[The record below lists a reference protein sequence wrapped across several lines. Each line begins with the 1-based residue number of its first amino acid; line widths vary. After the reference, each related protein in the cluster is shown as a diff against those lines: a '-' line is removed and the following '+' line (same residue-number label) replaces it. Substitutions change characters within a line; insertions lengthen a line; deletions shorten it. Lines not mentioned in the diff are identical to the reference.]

1 MFFYYTS
8 SIRRRHNNNFQKEM
22 DLISNLYEAF
32 SGQNLGRPKKT
43 IKSKGAGNNN
53 NKKNTTS
60 VVSAQLKSPQK
71 ARVVKKV
78 PKKSPLTLRANLK
91 SITNKPTPPATKRT
105 PVVAKKKSEAD
116 RDDEKET
123 TSSIQSALA
132 KGENIVPLME
142 KIERKKRAV
151 LLQIEALEREV
162 NLKKAEVVEMEKEL
176 LLGASSW

>member
-1 MFFYYTS
+1 
-8 SIRRRHNNNFQKEM
+8 M

-43 IKSKGAGNNN
+43 IKSKAAGNNN
-53 NKKNTTS
+53 KKKN

-91 SITNKPTPPATKRT
+91 SITNKPTPPMKRT
-105 PVVAKKKSEAD
+105 PVVVAKKKS
-116 RDDEKET
+116 DEKKET
-123 TSSIQSALA
+123 TTSLIQSALA

-162 NLKKAEVVEMEKEL
+162 KNKKAEVVEMEKEL

>member
-1 MFFYYTS
+1 
-8 SIRRRHNNNFQKEM
+8 M

-43 IKSKGAGNNN
+43 IKSKAAGNNN
-53 NKKNTTS
+53 KKKNVSS
-60 VVSAQLKSPQK
+60 VASAQLKSPQK

-78 PKKSPLTLRANLK
+78 PKKSPLTTLRANLK
-91 SITNKPTPPATKRT
+91 SITNKPTPPMKRT
-105 PVVAKKKSEAD
+105 PVVVAKKKS
-116 RDDEKET
+116 DEKKET
-123 TSSIQSALA
+123 TTSLIQSALA

-162 NLKKAEVVEMEKEL
+162 KNKKAEVVEMEKEL

>member
-1 MFFYYTS
+1 
-8 SIRRRHNNNFQKEM
+8 M

-43 IKSKGAGNNN
+43 IKSKAAGNNN
-53 NKKNTTS
+53 KKKNAAS
-60 VVSAQLKSPQK
+60 VSSAQLKSPQK

-78 PKKSPLTLRANLK
+78 PKKSPLTGTLRANLK
-91 SITNKPTPPATKRT
+91 SITNKPTPPMKRT
-105 PVVAKKKSEAD
+105 PVVVAKKKS
-116 RDDEKET
+116 DEKKET
-123 TSSIQSALA
+123 TTSLIQSALA

-162 NLKKAEVVEMEKEL
+162 KNKKAEVVEMEKEL

>member
-1 MFFYYTS
+1 
-8 SIRRRHNNNFQKEM
+8 M

-43 IKSKGAGNNN
+43 IKSKAAGNNN
-53 NKKNTTS
+53 KKKTS

-78 PKKSPLTLRANLK
+78 PKKSPLTTLRANLK
-91 SITNKPTPPATKRT
+91 SITNKPTPPMKRT
-105 PVVAKKKSEAD
+105 PVVVAKKKSGEK
-116 RDDEKET
+116 KET
-123 TSSIQSALA
+123 TTSLIQSALA

-162 NLKKAEVVEMEKEL
+162 KNKKAEVVEMEKEL

>member
-1 MFFYYTS
+1 MFFTS
-8 SIRRRHNNNFQKEM
+8 HRRLFVTIISKRNM

-43 IKSKGAGNNN
+43 IKSKAAGNNN
-53 NKKNTTS
+53 KKKNVSS
-60 VVSAQLKSPQK
+60 VASAQLKSPQK

-91 SITNKPTPPATKRT
+91 SITNKPTPPMKRT
-105 PVVAKKKSEAD
+105 PVVVAKKKS
-116 RDDEKET
+116 DEKKET
-123 TSSIQSALA
+123 TTSLIQSALA

-162 NLKKAEVVEMEKEL
+162 KNKKAEVVEMEKEL

>member
-1 MFFYYTS
+1 
-8 SIRRRHNNNFQKEM
+8 M

-43 IKSKGAGNNN
+43 IKSKAAGNNN
-53 NKKNTTS
+53 KKKTS

-78 PKKSPLTLRANLK
+78 PKKSPLRANLK
-91 SITNKPTPPATKRT
+91 SITNKPTPPMKRT
-105 PVVAKKKSEAD
+105 PVVVAKKKS
-116 RDDEKET
+116 DEKKET
-123 TSSIQSALA
+123 TTSLIQSALA

-162 NLKKAEVVEMEKEL
+162 KNKKAEVVEMEKEL

>member
-1 MFFYYTS
+1 
-8 SIRRRHNNNFQKEM
+8 M

-43 IKSKGAGNNN
+43 IKSKAAGNNN

-91 SITNKPTPPATKRT
+91 SITNKPTPPMKRT
-105 PVVAKKKSEAD
+105 PVVVAKKKS
-116 RDDEKET
+116 DEKKET
-123 TSSIQSALA
+123 TSLIQSALA

>member
-1 MFFYYTS
+1 
-8 SIRRRHNNNFQKEM
+8 M

-78 PKKSPLTLRANLK
+78 PKKSPLRANLK